1 MHHLV
6 TATAMFISCS
16 VTAETWTV
24 DDDGPADFDN
34 IQEAVYAA
42 ADGDVI
48 LIAPGTYTSN
58 SIAGVVSIDSKSLT
72 LQSSGEPALTIL
84 DGQDERSVISCSN
97 CPSITI
103 EGLTITRGGDSPD
116 SDYGGGIR
124 CMASGMTVSNCI
136 ISNNSISMGGDG
148 GAGMICLAT
157 YYNDIYDPVITNC
170 TFENN
175 HCASYGGAIEVALS
189 TPTITGCT
197 FSNNTAAMGGDDI
210 YIWYDDYAYINDS
223 DFCGSLAPIEGPHSG
238 SGNLF
243 LSDCPTSCPDLNSDN
258 LVGVADL
265 LYVLEHWGQA
275 IQSDP
280 DGNDICDSSDI
291 AILIS
296 SWGPCP

>member
-1 MHHLV
+1 MRPSIAV
-6 TATAMFISCS
+6 S
-16 VTAETWTV
+16 VLLLSTSVLADTWTV
-24 DDDGPADFDN
+24 DDDGSADFDT
-34 IQEAVYAA
+34 IQAAVNAA

-58 SIAGVVSIDSKSLT
+58 SSAGVVSISSKSLT

-84 DGQDERSVISCSN
+84 DGQDERSVISCST

-103 EGLTITRGGDSPD
+103 EGLTITRGGYNEDWLD
-116 SDYGGGIR
+116 GGGIR

-148 GAGMICLAT
+148 GAGMICLST

-175 HCASYGGAIEVALS
+175 HCASYGGAIEVSLS

-197 FSNNTAAMGGDDI
+197 FADNTAAMGGDDI
-210 YIWYDDYAYINDS
+210 YIWYKDYAYINDS
-223 DFCGSLAPIEGPHSG
+223 EFCGSLAPIEGPHSG

-243 LSDCPTSCPDLNSDN
+243 LSDCPTPCPDLNSDN

-265 LYVLEHWGQA
+265 LYVLEHWGQT